1 MDTPVKRRLPT
12 WREMNRD
19 TAPEIEAK
27 IIAHWRKTPL
37 WRKLQQFNSLNRLVF
52 RMARQQVQE
61 RYPDASP
68 EALRYYLAR
77 YLHGPIVAAGL
88 KPLGLIEDESVHE

>member
-1 MDTPVKRRLPT
+1 MDTSVKRRLPT

-27 IIAHWRKTPL
+27 IIAHWRETPL

-68 EALRYYLAR
+68 EEFRYYWAR
-77 YLHGPIVAAGL
+77 HLHGSDVAL
-88 KPLGLIEDESVHE
+88 PLLPDSLRDKNPL